1 MLTSLSKSLRV
12 NLPKVILLLILSGL
26 VILGAVPGY
35 LSGGKWRWTSPPNV
49 AALPELR
56 SLKKD
61 GIDLPNWQTIEK
73 KQVQIGD
80 HKWLYQELQ
89 DSTQTKA
96 SVLFFPQA
104 RSIDQPQVEWTDLE
118 GSQGWK
124 TDSYRQ
130 VQLDSITVEFH
141 RAWTQNQTY
150 AVMRWYAWTNGGHPA
165 PLQWFVSDR
174 LAQWQNRRSPWVA
187 VSVLLPIEPLAEI
200 EPHRTTLESLAQ
212 TVQSTLTNQ
221 VLRSNQQIWAY

>member
-26 VILGAVPGY
+26 VVSGALPGY
-35 LSGGKWRWTSPPNV
+35 LSGGKWRWTAPPNV
-49 AALPELR
+49 AVLPELR

-61 GIDLPNWQTIEK
+61 GIEIPGWQTIEK
-73 KQVQIGD
+73 KNVQIGD
-80 HKWLYQELQ
+80 HKWMYQELQ

-104 RSIDQPQVEWTDLE
+104 RSIDQPQVEWTDLD

-124 TDSYRQ
+124 TDSQREIQ
-130 VQLDSITVEFH
+130 ISSTSVEFL
-141 RAWTQNQTY
+141 RAWTRNQTY
-150 AVMRWYAWTNGGHPA
+150 AVMRWYAWENGGHSA
-165 PLQWFVSDR
+165 PIHWFISDR
-174 LAQWQNRRSPWVA
+174 IAQWQNRRSAWVA
-187 VSVLLPIEPLAEI
+187 VTVLLPIEPLEDI
-200 EPHRTTLESLAQ
+200 DPHRSKLEPLVQ

-221 VLRSNQQIWAY
+221 ILRSN